1 MDTALS
7 ERLHSD
13 LLVGRIGADEPG
25 AVIAV
30 YRDGE
35 MIASAC
41 RGVTNIAAPEQL
53 SEETLLNIASVSKQI
68 AATTILLAAKHG
80 SVDLDEDIR
89 RWLPELQL
97 PGITLR
103 NCLNHTAGLPDYFAV
118 AFVAGISVVE
128 SVELEK
134 STAWLGTV
142 TKPDFLPGTS
152 QAYSNTGYVAA
163 ALATE
168 RATGVEFPTLIEAT
182 VLRPLGMTRSFAAS
196 KVGETRPNM
205 ALSFKPAT
213 GGTFEE
219 VPMGV
224 GTEPT
229 VRSVFGDGEIVS
241 CLADFG
247 QWHGFLRDGRVLGRD
262 IRNQLIQRAVLDD
275 GRISS
280 YALGID
286 NERRGDT
293 VVQSHSGGM
302 WGYTAFSL
310 VDQTSGLSVACF
322 SNRGDFMSPEYAWRA
337 YQLASTSG
345 GISGRWFSEQSFHG
359 VQLDTLVDGNVQ
371 IKLHS
376 SAPGTTLR
384 RLTKTS
390 WSRDGGFAAVELIDG
405 RLYIAPMFE
414 LKMPY
419 SRVEVAGPL
428 PDGTLGNYSEPTW
441 QRELKIEQRDT
452 GLTLVL
458 ADGNELAITPWGQ
471 TEEVWLGETA
481 FGLLVVDRAPG
492 GGVRYTRGSFAAEL
506 TRAKS

>member
-1 MDTALS
+1 MDSALS
-7 ERLHSD
+7 DRLHSE
-13 LLVGRIGADEPG
+13 LLERRIGAAEPG

-41 RGVTNIAAPEQL
+41 RGVTNPDAPEQL
-53 SEETLLNIASVSKQI
+53 SEETPFNIASVSKQI
-68 AATTILLAAKHG
+68 AATTILLAAAQG
-80 SVDLDEDIR
+80 TVDLDADIR

-134 STAWLGTV
+134 FTAWLGTV
-142 TKPDFLPGTS
+142 TTPDFSPGAS
-152 QAYSNTGYVAA
+152 QAYSNSGYVAA

-168 RATGVEFPTLIEAT
+168 RATGIEFPTLIEAT

-196 KVGETRPNM
+196 KVGETRPGM
-205 ALSFKPAT
+205 AISFKPAA

-224 GTEPT
+224 GADPA

-247 QWHGFLRDGRVLGRD
+247 KWQGFLRDGRVLGRE
-262 IRNQLIQRAVLDD
+262 IRNQLIERTILDD
-275 GRISS
+275 GRVSS
-280 YALGID
+280 YALGIE

-293 VVQSHSGGM
+293 FVQSHSGGM
-302 WGYTAFSL
+302 WGYTAFSM
-310 VDQTSGLSVACF
+310 VDQVSGLSVACF
-322 SNRGDFMSPEYAWRA
+322 ANRGDVMSPELAWRA
-337 YQLASTSG
+337 YQLASANG
-345 GISGRWFSEQSFHG
+345 AISGRWFSEQSYHG
-359 VQLDTLVDGNVQ
+359 VQLDGLVDGGLQ

-384 RLTKTS
+384 RRNKHS

-414 LKMPY
+414 LAMPY
-419 SRVEVAGPL
+419 TRVEAAGPL
-428 PDGTLGNYSEPTW
+428 PVGTLGSYSEPTW
-441 QRELKIEQRDT
+441 QRSVSIEQREA
-452 GLTLVL
+452 GLTIVL
-458 ADGNELAITPWGQ
+458 ADGNEIAVTPWGQ

-481 FGLLVVDRAPG
+481 FGLLVVDREG

-506 TRAKS
+506 TRAGG

>member
-7 ERLHSD
+7 ERLHSE
-13 LLVGRIGADEPG
+13 LLAGRIGAEEPG
-25 AVIAV
+25 AVLAV

-41 RGVTNIAAPEQL
+41 RGVTDVDAPEQL
-53 SEETLLNIASVSKQI
+53 SENTLLNIASVSKQI

-118 AFVAGISVVE
+118 AFVAGISVVK
-128 SVELEK
+128 SVELDGF
-134 STAWLGTV
+134 TTWLGTV
-142 TKPDFLPGTS
+142 TTPDFLPGTS
-152 QAYSNTGYVAA
+152 QAYSNSGYVAA

-196 KVGETRPNM
+196 KVGETRPGM
-205 ALSFKPAT
+205 AMSFSKKPD
-213 GGTFEE
+213 GSFVQ

-224 GTEPT
+224 GTEPV

-247 QWHGFLRDGRVLGRD
+247 KWQGFLRDGRALGLD
-262 IRNQLIQRAVLDD
+262 IRNQLIERTVLPD
-275 GRISS
+275 GRPSS
-280 YALGID
+280 YALGIE

-293 VVQSHSGGM
+293 FVQSHSGGM

-310 VDQTSGLSVACF
+310 VDQMTGISVACF

-337 YQLASTSG
+337 YQLATSNAG
-345 GISGRWFSEQSFHG
+345 VSGRWFSEQSFHG
-359 VQLDTLVDGNVQ
+359 VQLDGLVDGSLQ

-384 RLTKTS
+384 RLSKTA

-405 RLYIAPMFE
+405 RLYIASMFE

-419 SRVEVAGPL
+419 TRVDAPGPL
-428 PDGTLGNYSEPTW
+428 PEGTIGSYTEPTW
-441 QRELKIEQRDT
+441 QAELKIEQRET
-452 GLTLVL
+452 GLMLVL
-458 ADGNELAITPWGQ
+458 ADGNELGITPWGQ
-471 TEEVWLGETA
+471 TDEVWLGETS
-481 FGLLVVDRAPG
+481 FGLLVVDREG

-506 TRAKS
+506 TRAKR